1 MIIIDGL
8 LGTRL
13 NRPVSGVLKKIIQ
26 ALNSLPNTVLS
37 IDIPSGLFPEFNGEN
52 AADGIVQ
59 AQHTLSFHAPKLAF
73 LLPEQGE
80 KAGQFHLLDIKLS
93 ASFIDEVE
101 TPHHYLTSEMAKS
114 RYLSSAKFDH
124 KGTNGHLLLM
134 AGSKG
139 KMGAATLAAKA
150 ALRTGLGKLSI
161 LTPQCG
167 VEILQNTVSEAM
179 IEFNKGKDCLSGH
192 YGLNHSTISMGPG
205 LGTHSETQHFLN
217 SVFTQSQAA
226 MVIDADAIN
235 LLAAQPELLKKLLP
249 NSILTPHPKEFERLI
264 GRWKDDQEKL
274 ERLRDFVQNN
284 QLICILKGAH
294 TAIALPDGNIWF
306 NSSGNPGMAT
316 AGSGDVLA
324 GIIGGL
330 LAKGYTPESAALM
343 GVYAHGRAA
352 DLQGQ
357 LLSYPFMLA
366 SDIINGLN
374 EVWME
379 MEKFKLEID
388 SLSQK

>member
-1 MIIIDGL
+1 MLSSLPKEVIIIDGL
-8 LGTRL
+8 LGTGL

-26 ALNSLPNTVLS
+26 ALNSLPHTVLS

-124 KGTNGHLLLM
+124 KGINGHLLLM

-167 VEILQNTVSEAM
+167 VEILQNTVSESM
-179 IEFNKGKDCLSGH
+179 IE
-192 YGLNHSTISMGPG
+192 LN
-205 LGTHSETQHFLN
+205 
-217 SVFTQSQAA
+217 
-226 MVIDADAIN
+226 
-235 LLAAQPELLKKLLP
+235 
-249 NSILTPHPKEFERLI
+249 
-264 GRWKDDQEKL
+264 
-274 ERLRDFVQNN
+274 
-284 QLICILKGAH
+284 
-294 TAIALPDGNIWF
+294 
-306 NSSGNPGMAT
+306 
-316 AGSGDVLA
+316 
-324 GIIGGL
+324 
-330 LAKGYTPESAALM
+330 
-343 GVYAHGRAA
+343 
-352 DLQGQ
+352 
-357 LLSYPFMLA
+357 
-366 SDIINGLN
+366 
-374 EVWME
+374 
-379 MEKFKLEID
+379 
-388 SLSQK
+388 